1 MSWDLMSYL
10 SRALSWAGG
19 TDVGRNAHVDG
30 GASAGAGA
38 ITGAPTGASE
48 ILGGMVGGFGGPTA
62 WRGAGFG
69 GQLNGGISNRSGDY
83 ARANAGLGFGAGYSP
98 LSSTVDGTTYN
109 GYSGAVGGVAPVG
122 MSAGTPDNN
131 VSASSNLYRGAGGS
145 AYSYSNGADHGYG
158 ARGNYTPFGAADTNF
173 DVNTRY
179 GSYNAHADNAYL
191 NRLSGGA
198 QFGTDGNRYH
208 GELSG
213 GMSSGIDGA
222 STRLSTPIGN
232 MTSSAGS
239 INYGVSGGVGGGYD
253 RTTGVFDANARFSDG
268 LGARDLRAGIHGPG
282 GGGVDAGVGSVF
294 YGNRGDANAQF
305 DPSTGRL
312 TGNANASFGGVDV
325 RNSSVNADFGRY
337 GNANATLGEFSNDN
351 RINAQ
356 FVADRNHLGV
366 SGDADGMGMRFN
378 NFAAQGQ
385 IGSGPNAVHA
395 NAGFDSLGNNNS
407 IHGAN
412 AMIDTSDPRNPTLRA
427 GFRDLSFGDWSG
439 SNLHADVNGPYGANM
454 HASVH
459 DFTTGFQANDF
470 NATLNNNGLNAN
482 LGHGQYSDFDI
493 HDAHLH
499 SGIGPVSSDL
509 QVGRA
514 ASDRVMVDNAHVDA
528 SLDPRR
534 GVHANVGSA
543 QYDEVYLQG
552 ISADQHLGDV
562 YNSHIGLDEGTFN
575 HAAARN
581 IHAGA
586 DLNHGIDA
594 GLQDGHYSFLG
605 GRGIDVQQSALGN
618 NLGWGVHAGS
628 ASLGGVDVGNAQ
640 FNSTLRNT
648 NANVDNL
655 DAYGWRA
662 RDQRVNAHI
671 GALGANVGADS
682 VNLADLHVGNA
693 QLHSSN
699 FGTTG
704 NASVDQARY
713 NMVDI
718 HGGNAGLSWGGR
730 QMLGVGTD
738 VNAGAGVDHAQGNW
752 DLLHGNAGG
761 SFQNAN
767 IGGQLSNTHLNLFG
781 HNLSIPDMG
790 AHLNASGGANV
801 DLRHGAASANL
812 SLAGSDVNFAGQHF
826 VMPSWAQASGG
837 VDLSHGAVNANLGGR
852 NGVGADVNL
861 SQGQFDINAFGHHVD
876 VAQGV
881 RDVGSGISSAAST
894 VGHGISSAAS
904 TVGSGISSA
913 AHSVGS
919 LVSHLW

>member
-30 GASAGAGA
+30 GASVGAGA
-38 ITGAPTGASE
+38 ITGAPAGASE

-69 GQLNGGISNRSGDY
+69 GALNGGISNFSGDY
-83 ARANAGLGFGAGYSP
+83 ARANAGLGIGGGFSP

-109 GYSGAVGGVAPVG
+109 GYSGALGGVASLGVSG
-122 MSAGTPDNN
+122 GTPNTN
-131 VSASSNLYRGAGGS
+131 ASASTNLYRGAGGS

-158 ARGNYTPFGAADTNF
+158 VRGNYVPFGAADTNF

-179 GSYNAHADNAYL
+179 GSFNSHADNAYW

-198 QFGTDGNRYH
+198 QFGTDGSHYH

-213 GMSSGIDGA
+213 GMNSGIDGA
-222 STRLSTPIGN
+222 TARLSTPDGSSMMAGAGN
-232 MTSSAGS
+232 
-239 INYGVSGGVGGGYD
+239 INYGVSGGLGGGYD
-253 RTTGVFDANARFSDG
+253 RTTGLFDANARFSDG
-268 LGARDLRAGIHGPG
+268 IGARDVRAGIHGPG
-282 GGGVDAGVGSVF
+282 GDGVDARVGSVF

-325 RNSSVNADFGRY
+325 RNTDVNADFGRY
-337 GNANATLGEFSNDN
+337 GNASAHLGEFSTDN

-356 FVADRNHLGV
+356 FLADQNHLGI

-378 NFAAQGQ
+378 NFAARGQ
-385 IGSGPNAVHA
+385 IGSGPNAVRA
-395 NAGFDSLGNNNS
+395 NAGFDSLGTNNS

-412 AMIDTSDPRNPTLRA
+412 AMIDTSDPLNPTVRA
-427 GFRDLSFGDWSG
+427 GFRDLSYGDWSG
-439 SNLHADVNGPYGANM
+439 SNLHADVHGPFGANM
-454 HASVH
+454 HAGVQ
-459 DFTTGFQANDF
+459 DFSTGFSASNFD
-470 NATLNNNGLNAN
+470 ATLNNNGLNAN
-482 LGHGQYSDFDI
+482 LGHGQYADFDV
-493 HDAHLH
+493 HNAHLH
-499 SGIGPVSSDL
+499 SGIGNDIYSDL
-509 QVGRA
+509 SAGRV

-552 ISADQHLGDV
+552 VHADQRVGDL
-562 YNSHIGLDEGTFN
+562 YRSQIGLQEGTFN

-586 DLNHGIDA
+586 DLNNGIDA
-594 GLQDGHYSFLG
+594 GLEDGHYSFLG
-605 GRGIDVQQSALGN
+605 GRGLDVSQSALGGT
-618 NLGWGVHAGS
+618 LGWGVHAGS

-648 NANVDNL
+648 DANVDNFG
-655 DAYGWRA
+655 AYGWRA
-662 RDQRVNAHI
+662 RNQRVNANI
-671 GALGANVGADS
+671 GRGGAEIGADS
-682 VNLADLHVGNA
+682 VNLADLRVGNA

-704 NASVDQARY
+704 NASVDNARL
-713 NMVDI
+713 NAVDI
-718 HGGNAGLSWGGR
+718 HGGNAGLTWDGR
-730 QMLGVGTD
+730 QVVGVRTD
-738 VNAGAGVDHAQGNW
+738 VNAGAGVDHARANW
-752 DLLHGNAGG
+752 DLFGSGTAGA

-767 IGGQLSNTHLNLFG
+767 IGGGITNTHLNLFG
-781 HNLSIPDMG
+781 RDIAVPDMA
-790 AHLNASGGANV
+790 AHLRATGGANV
-801 DLRHGAASANL
+801 DLAHGAANANL
-812 SLAGSDVNFAGQHF
+812 SLAGSDVNFAGHHV

-837 VDLSHGAVNANLGGR
+837 VDVSQGAANVNLGGR
-852 NGVGADVNL
+852 DGVGANVDL
-861 SQGQFDINAFGHHVD
+861 SHGQFDVNAFGHHLD

-881 RDVGSGISSAAST
+881 RDVGSGISNVAGT
-894 VGHGISSAAS
+894 VGNGL
-904 TVGSGISSA
+904 SSA